1 MTSETRKPALYFDGG
16 CPVCTREIAVY
27 RRQPGAE
34 DIVWVDVSRCSNAEL
49 GSGLTREAALAQ
61 LHFRQADGE
70 LVGGAAA
77 FTRLWRALPR
87 LAWLGRLLGSGM
99 GLWLLE
105 KAYRIF
111 LSVRP
116 LWRRT
121 RRLDA
126 ERS

>member
-34 DIVWVDVSRCSNAEL
+34 DIEWIDVTRCSNAEL

-77 FTRLWRALPR
+77 FTRLWRVLPR
-87 LAWLGRLLGSGM
+87 FAWLGRLLGSGM
-99 GLWLLE
+99 GLWFLD
-105 KAYRIF
+105 KAYQIF